1 MSFPPTQF
9 AAGDWASEVCN
20 GSQYL
25 IYCDS
30 LLPTSERVEHWY
42 QWLNISLAAAAF
54 LLPVL
59 FWVSKALRTSWQH
72 WRLRKLKAVPVEEK
86 TINPFA
92 DEMEQSAVAMTVL
105 EPSRV
110 MTDNTM
116 AAPYIKVSPDSST
129 EGFDYRPPTMDFSQY
144 QSPSDRNSVY
154 MNSNLGTSNSSLNS
168 QTAMAP
174 ERTSMVD
181 LNSPGN
187 SVMSSRIPSAM
198 SMGSSRPASPSL
210 RPGNDRAQRMSFREL
225 VDEERQ
231 SSYGASGFASP
242 ALSLVSARSSFES
255 DGPVLPGFLRAEN
268 RLSMESINLRPE
280 ADSEIAFN
288 PLQNFDLRITPLFT
302 KTGKKESR
310 FSTMSKKGTSAKTVL
325 ALVDLEDLGPDA
337 FLGDL
342 LETVHELDMLRMEKM
357 ASGFVVKIHDDVFP
371 TQTVSLLEAMTKQ
384 GVQVMLMCD
393 TDAEILRSI
402 DFDMLFGVI
411 LENSTI
417 LINGERRDFFRSDRM
432 RGIMS
437 RCAEVRVERPTFFL
451 GFHDLWETR
460 PSAAVVRR
468 AFKLAEFFG
477 ATLTHGPFGQ
487 QRLTKFPISMSG
499 FDYLKGNQIVDLQK
513 AWVNES
519 SQVQLN
525 EDPVLSNTVP
535 LSIDKLKRYIP
546 LVERL
551 LEPMGLPED
560 LETKFEESVITT
572 LPPAVLSRAPGR
584 RNFWNLSS
592 DGEILSPLGCYPLN
606 RPISRTQYDAILES
620 QEHLKTLN
628 MLHQL
633 DEVEVLKLTDRLRTI
648 LDNTKHRHLVD
659 SLVLGLTFGHITVYT
674 ALDSAFSVPGDAH
687 AWGVSNSSTSSH
699 LDIFTSQK
707 TTSLA
712 STVLHVFLAQH
723 GIPRE
728 QRFQEEML
736 LEGPAVDLPLSLRAE
751 LRDSTN
757 SELLFVLEQ
766 IKVSALDHPF
776 ATAIQRTCVDRLLND
791 ASREEWTEIH
801 SKRFL
806 EGSISIRDLLQLRL
820 EEFARRGARKLPCLD
835 NLEQLYQSVDF
846 LISDSLFWAE
856 REKLETL
863 SAALVDV
870 YKPLEDPSK
879 RTVDLRADLF
889 ALIFFCSLR
898 KHAFDNVFLESTD
911 RCPFFLTQPDQAG
924 VFSELWVLG
933 SQCDIYFGI
942 LPRAVGKIIFDRY
955 RAQLALDP
963 PPADA
968 FDKKNVFTAYSFSHS
983 AKNSSK
989 IVKPEEKPSLAT
1001 RVKQKMNS
1009 LSHTVMEFGAL
1020 SIFCMPAIVDVVLL
1034 TWLGRGFFLTAFM
1047 DVDDRIMAAYALLA
1061 SLLLT
1066 AGNTGWTGSVGGHYL
1081 YNFAFHNMNFF
1092 LVSRLAGGFVLSLLV
1107 SAAGFVAFSIQM
1119 SPRIAAVFV
1128 AYVIVLCTYLNI
1140 LGNLC
1145 HEWNNWT
1152 NMVPIIKSD
1161 EVVAWYQTI
1170 QAESECETEELKGD
1184 ALSKAATTA
1193 FQDAVEAH
1201 TIKQHD
1207 PLVSRAAKG
1216 LPFALWLLEKESP
1229 NPDKNAKKKAKKD
1242 VDRWSKIWL
1251 SKVEQALKSTQQ
1263 LAQGLKEHSVFV
1275 LYRYGQYDM
1284 AQSFGLFLIAL
1295 MDHWVNVAMSAH
1307 PVTLDPF
1314 EKDRSRYSQGL
1325 CVLFFL
1331 MSAIALDA
1339 TLQPYW
1345 EANSKLSSEKL
1356 VDAEHARIVARQ
1368 SQQLRRRRWVDAL
1381 IDLMSKIACVFGV
1394 TTGLVCLLT
1403 KDAGQIIMYY
1413 GFVVG
1418 YLGVLI
1424 FQFNRCFTT
1433 NARAHVMSVF
1443 VGALV
1448 GFATGCALH
1457 AIPATS
1463 SFYYTDVLS
1472 IVIASLTATA
1482 LTTVWVFVD
1491 PELAALTVP
1500 TVATARQEGG
1510 AETGKDQAI
1519 SFQFKIGSDAVGLAH
1534 GTAISTVAGP
1544 SVRFSDTSPV
1554 AQRITQ
1560 LLDAVP
1566 AQPDHVS
1573 PISAWPNRVLETAS
1587 SMWRDGAIAIV
1598 LSNRQA
1604 FEEHDLEDVW
1614 SFAEYRSGQLIVSVG
1629 FLDVSELNLYQN
1641 QLHDKLAYLLTE
1653 TILYHSTTTI
1663 FGLSPRHA
1671 LRAEGL
1677 LRSAS
1682 SLAGRIE
1689 LQLATEDEA
1698 TLMRL
1703 LSKTNADLLKPL
1715 CLNLDVNTEWN
1726 KVPVGVR
1733 KTIISRVSGE
1743 STPWTSSMEQWMNTV
1758 SKDIE
1763 LEDFH
1768 VALCLR
1774 VYQLIQ
1780 ERLKTLAI
1788 GSDSNSTSYGAK
1800 KMPAELQWQRITS
1813 PGSGFAIFSRF
1824 LLGVVNTF
1832 VVVFKWVSILSGA
1845 ASEVER
1851 ELWYVLQGLPLHQIV
1866 LVPLLIFWRICW
1878 LMKNT
1883 WITILL
1889 IYRRPSLKRIVRLA
1903 MSGSSRDL
1911 VRNSIVVELSE
1922 KTITGFA
1929 SHNIDGRITLDIFNG
1944 AMSEQPKTLE
1954 SSIAQSVYDENCRLR
1969 FRVDQKEGQKVHT
1982 TYYYDSKSGRT
1993 PAYKEVVQNGR
2004 TLQYRYDKYG
2014 RIASGNGHLGLGDAI
2029 GFTYHYRK
2037 APKHNCDILRA
2048 VFLTSKKQS
2057 MTVYW
2062 SVVDGKS
2069 SEHDDMAV
2077 PSERV
2082 LRVVKIVGGKRYIT
2096 KWTYEHKRD
2105 PRTATEEIRKDGGR
2119 IPIAEAPV
2127 LFAGEADLFK
2137 KPSDLSFDCDDL
2149 LRHHSRG
2156 HLERMFA
2163 AISPDQSSIARIWS
2177 RAASVLPF
2185 GLSYWSRHVTH
2196 ERISTWRLRAE
2207 LWTIW
2212 LKTNDLDAVTACWI
2226 DELIL
2231 RQEPLLSRYW
2241 RLRNLGFLFDAK
2253 NALDEDIEQ
2262 IVPAIEMPFEVSQTC
2277 VLPIKPSDLYAMG
2290 LAKDATQIT
2299 NRPQD
2304 CYKDTKDRISV
2315 IFNDVGCWPDAPGG
2329 VSNCRRDLV
2338 NGHSTIRN
2346 HVLAESAHDYG
2357 ISRFQLERNVQS
2369 LKALP
2374 LWGLDFKTAQHG
2386 IIDNLLQ
2393 SQVDEKINDTYA
2405 KQDIVQIFI
2414 PALWMFV
2421 KGSRTKHATRKQL
2434 LGFSNAMLT
2443 MAAYFEKKDYNKTWR
2458 SKEVETAWVQ
2468 AWLHPY
2474 HDPNILDPSELFELE
2489 RPSMEDFRESLALY
2503 MAYFVI
2509 YSVKIPDE
2517 CPRVFQSTH
2526 HGISSLFG
2534 MVLKYKK
2541 GATFGLW
2548 DHAILWRECCLN
2560 ISTAQCLLPIS
2571 VQAQLLAGIGL
2582 AARLAYLHVD
2592 ILLPCTSVFNPVW
2605 EAEIGTDGSLVG
2617 PKALFNRKIDPIAN
2631 GISNM
2636 ANFEPTTEP
2645 LAELPTVVMLSNI
2658 QTIKDV
2664 KAAVLAADHIIND
2677 FGFEDYR
2684 LHIYGAQDRE
2694 PSYTMETL
2702 QIIADRNLTGKVVLA
2717 GFGNPKKVLKDAW
2730 LFVNSSLSE
2739 GLPLAIGEA
2748 ALTGVPIVATE
2759 VGGTSLVL
2767 TDPDDSSCKYG
2778 EVVPPNDP
2786 LALARAQINVL
2797 SMSGQWAQYTDD
2809 KDDPPYLPID
2819 FTPEDVKRIMKR
2831 MYDKSAD
2838 RRTLGLK
2845 CREVVLRSFH
2855 GNRYLREH
2863 EQMYWIQWRL
2873 ARMRT
2878 DETLTAE
2885 MNANVRFGIPAE
2897 IRCEISADEDDE
2909 TAALVEEYGNVSKE
2923 KLKKYRWQDFE
2934 KKKVVKKKNKKKVEE
2949 NARAKKGN
2957 SLEAFRTGGQ
2967 KTLGSKLL
2975 VKMLEDVYA
2984 KFRTEHEKLDTDC
2997 QLAEANLMITE
3008 AKLKKVEDGVEVV
3021 GNRLKT
3027 AQDKR
3032 EASKAEIK
3040 NRAKKAI

>member
-1 MSFPPTQF
+1 MEAMEAQGQ
-9 AAGDWASEVCN
+9 ACEHQD
-20 GSQYL
+20 Q
-25 IYCDS
+25 
-30 LLPTSERVEHWY
+30 LL
-42 QWLNISLAAAAF
+42 
-54 LLPVL
+54 
-59 FWVSKALRTSWQH
+59 
-72 WRLRKLKAVPVEEK
+72 
-86 TINPFA
+86 NPFS
-92 DEMEQSAVAMTVL
+92 DEMDQSAVAMAHL
-105 EPSRV
+105 GSSR
-110 MTDNTM
+110 TSSGNTM
-116 AAPYIKVSPDSST
+116 AAPYITVSSDCST
-129 EGFDYRPPTMDFSQY
+129 EGFDYRPPTMDPSQY
-144 QSPSDRNSVY
+144 SSPSAKNSIY
-154 MNSNLGTSNSSLNS
+154 MSPNLGASNSSLNS

-174 ERTSMVD
+174 TRTSMVD
-181 LNSPGN
+181 LTSQTD
-187 SVMSSRIPSAM
+187 SMMSTRVVSAM
-198 SMGSSRPASPSL
+198 SMNSSRPASL
-210 RPGNDRAQRMSFREL
+210 TLKPGNDRPHRMSFREL
-225 VDEERQ
+225 IDDERQ
-231 SSYGASGFASP
+231 SFYEASGHATP

-255 DGPVLPGFLRAEN
+255 DGPVLPGFLRSEN

-302 KTGKKESR
+302 KTGKRESR
-310 FSTMSKKGTSAKTVL
+310 FSTASKKGAASKTVL

-342 LETVHELDMLRMEKM
+342 LETVHELNMLRMEKM
-357 ASGFVVKIHDDVFP
+357 ASGFVVKIHDNVFP
-371 TQTVSLLEAMTKQ
+371 DHTVSLLEAMTKQ
-384 GVQVMLMCD
+384 SVQVMLMCD

-402 DFDMLFGVI
+402 DFDMLFGII
-411 LENSTI
+411 LESSTI
-417 LINGERRDFFRSDRM
+417 LPNGERRDFFRSDRL
-432 RGIMS
+432 RGVMS
-437 RCAEVRVERPTFFL
+437 RCADVRVERPTFFL

-460 PSAAVVRR
+460 PTAAVVRR

-487 QRLTKFPISMSG
+487 QRHTKFPISMSG
-499 FDYLKGNQIVDLQK
+499 FDYLKGNDIVDLQK

-519 SQVQLN
+519 SPVQIN
-525 EDPVLSNTVP
+525 EDSFSSNVARLPT
-535 LSIDKLKRYIP
+535 DKLKRYVP

-551 LEPMGLPED
+551 LEPMALPEH
-560 LETKFEESVITT
+560 LEAKFEEPVIKT

-584 RNFWNLSS
+584 RNFWNFSS
-592 DGEILSPLGCYPLN
+592 DGETLSPLGCYPLN

-620 QEHLKTLN
+620 QEHLKALN
-628 MLHQL
+628 MLHKL
-633 DEVEVLKLTDRLRTI
+633 DDVEVLKLTDRLRTI
-648 LDNTKHRHLVD
+648 LDSTKHRHLVD
-659 SLVLGLTFGHITVYT
+659 SLVQGLTFGHIIVYT
-674 ALDSAFSVPGDAH
+674 ALDSAFNVPGDAH
-687 AWGVSNSSTSSH
+687 AWGISSSSTSSH

-723 GIPRE
+723 GVPRE

-736 LEGPAVDLPLSLRAE
+736 FETPSVDLPLSLRTE
-751 LRDSTN
+751 LRDSTH
-757 SELLFVLEQ
+757 SELLFLLEQ

-776 ATAIQRTCVDRLLND
+776 AAAIQRTCFERLLND

-801 SKRFL
+801 SRRFL
-806 EGSISIRDLLQLRL
+806 EGSISIRELLQLRL
-820 EEFARRGARKLPCLD
+820 EEFVRRGARKLPCLD

-856 REKLETL
+856 REKLEAL
-863 SAALVDV
+863 STALVDV
-870 YKPLEDPSK
+870 YKSWEGPSPC
-879 RTVDLRADLF
+879 TIDLRADLF

-942 LPRAVGKIIFDRY
+942 FPRAIGKIIYDRY
-955 RAQLALDP
+955 RAQLALNP

-983 AKNSSK
+983 SKNAST
-989 IVKPEEKPSLAT
+989 IVKREEKLGLGARARQ
-1001 RVKQKMNS
+1001 RVASVSETAMK
-1009 LSHTVMEFGAL
+1009 FGAL

-1047 DVDDRIMAAYALLA
+1047 NVDDRIMAAYALLA

-1092 LVSRLAGGFVLSLLV
+1092 LVSRLAGGFVLSLFV
-1107 SAAGFVAFSIQM
+1107 SAAGFLAFSIER

-1145 HEWNNWT
+1145 HEWTNWT
-1152 NMVPIIKSD
+1152 NKVPIIKTD
-1161 EVVAWYQTI
+1161 EVIAWYQTSRD
-1170 QAESECETEELKGD
+1170 ESGRGTEALTGD

-1193 FQDAVEAH
+1193 FQDAVEACDS
-1201 TIKQHD
+1201 KEHD

-1263 LAQGLKEHSVFV
+1263 LAQGLKEHNVFV

-1295 MDHWVNVAMSAH
+1295 MDHWVNITMSAH
-1307 PVTLDPF
+1307 AVTLDPF

-1345 EANSKLSSEKL
+1345 AANAKLSNEKL

-1368 SQQLRRRRWVDAL
+1368 SQQQRRRRWLDAL

-1403 KDAGQIIMYY
+1403 KDAGQVIIYHA
-1413 GFVVG
+1413 FVVG

-1443 VGALV
+1443 VGAVV
-1448 GFATGCALH
+1448 GFATGCILH

-1463 SFYYTDVLS
+1463 SFYYTDVLAL
-1472 IVIASLTATA
+1472 VVASLTSTA
-1482 LTTVWVFVD
+1482 LTTIWVFVD
-1491 PELAALTVP
+1491 PEFASPTIPAA
-1500 TVATARQEGG
+1500 ATGRRGNG
-1510 AETGKDQAI
+1510 AEIGVHPKV
-1519 SFQFKIGSDAVGLAH
+1519 SFQLKIGSDAADHASGHIFSMA
-1534 GTAISTVAGP
+1534 TAP
-1544 SVRFSDTSPV
+1544 SVRFSDATPA
-1554 AQRITQ
+1554 AQRIMQ
-1560 LLDAVP
+1560 LLDAIP
-1566 AQPDHVS
+1566 LKADYVS
-1573 PISAWPNRVLETAS
+1573 PISSWPNSVLETAS
-1587 SMWRDGAIAIV
+1587 SMWKDGAITVV
-1598 LSNRQA
+1598 LSTRQA
-1604 FEEHDLEDVW
+1604 FEEHNLEETW
-1614 SFAEYRSGQLIVSVG
+1614 SFSEYRNGQLIVSVG
-1629 FLDVSELNLYQN
+1629 FLDASELNLYQN
-1641 QLHDKLAYLLTE
+1641 QLHDKLAFLLTE
-1653 TILYHSTTTI
+1653 AILYHTTTTI
-1663 FGLSPRHA
+1663 FGLDSRHA
-1671 LRAEGL
+1671 LRAESM

-1703 LSKTNADLLKPL
+1703 LSKINADLMKPL
-1715 CLNLDVNTEWN
+1715 CLNLDVDTEWN
-1726 KVPVGVR
+1726 KVPIGVR
-1733 KTIISRVSGE
+1733 KSIISRVSGDP
-1743 STPWTSSMEQWMNTV
+1743 TPWTSAMEQWMSTV
-1758 SKDIE
+1758 SKDIV

-1768 VALCLR
+1768 VALCLHI
-1774 VYQLIQ
+1774 YQLIQ

-1800 KMPAELQWQRITS
+1800 KIPAELQWRRIPS
-1813 PGSGFAIFSRF
+1813 PGSGFTVASRF
-1824 LLGVVNTF
+1824 LLGIASTF

-1851 ELWYVLQGLPLHQIV
+1851 ELWYVLQGFPLHQIV
-1866 LVPLLIFWRICW
+1866 LVPLLIFWRVCW
-1878 LMKNT
+1878 IIKNT

-1903 MSGSSRDL
+1903 MSGSSREL
-1911 VRNSIVVELSE
+1911 IRNSIVVELPE

-1944 AMSEQPKTLE
+1944 AMSEQPKTAE
-1954 SSIAQSVYDENCRLR
+1954 SSIAQSVYDESCRLR
-1969 FRVDQKEGQKVHT
+1969 FRVDRKGSQKIHT
-1982 TYYYDSKSGRT
+1982 TYYYDAAAGRT

-2014 RIASGNGHLGLGDAI
+2014 RIVSGNGHLGLGDAV

-2037 APKHNCDILRA
+2037 SPKHNCDILRA

-2062 SVVDGKS
+2062 SVVDDIG
-2069 SEHDDMAV
+2069 SEQDDMAV

-2082 LRVVKIVGGKRYIT
+2082 LRVIKVIGGRKYVT
-2096 KWTYEHKRD
+2096 KWKYEHKRD
-2105 PRTATEEIRKDGGR
+2105 PRTFTEEIRNDGGR

-2137 KPSDLSFDCDDL
+2137 KPNNLSFDCDDL
-2149 LRHHSRG
+2149 LRHHKRG

-2163 AISPDQSSIARIWS
+2163 AISPDQSSMAKLWS
-2177 RAASVLPF
+2177 RVASVLPF

-2207 LWTIW
+2207 LWAIW

-2253 NALDEDIEQ
+2253 QALDDDIEE
-2262 IVPAIEMPFEVSQTC
+2262 IIPAIEMPFEVSQTC
-2277 VLPIKPSDLYAMG
+2277 VLPIKPCDLYTMG

-2304 CYKDTKDRISV
+2304 CYKDTKDRISI

-2357 ISRFQLERNVQS
+2357 ISRFQVERNVQS

-2393 SQVDEKINDTYA
+2393 SQVDEKIDDTYP
-2405 KQDIVQIFI
+2405 KHDIVEIFI

-2434 LGFSNAMLT
+2434 LEFSNAMLT

-2474 HDPNILDPSELFELE
+2474 HDSNILDPSELFELE

-2503 MAYFVI
+2503 MAYFMI
-2509 YSVKIPDE
+2509 YSVKIPEE

-2534 MVLKYKK
+2534 MVLKHKK
-2541 GATFGLW
+2541 GVTFGLW

-2605 EAEIGTDGSLVG
+2605 EAEIGTDGGLIG

-2717 GFGNPKKVLKDAW
+2717 GFGNPQKVLKDAW

-2767 TDPDDSSCKYG
+2767 TDPNDSSRKYG

-2819 FTPEDVKRIMKR
+2819 FTREDVERIMKR

-2845 CREVVLRSFH
+2845 SREVVLSSFH

-2878 DETLTAE
+2878 DENLTAE

-2897 IRCEISADEDDE
+2897 IRCEIIEDEDDE
-2909 TAALVEEYGNVSKE
+2909 TTALVEEYGNVSKE
-2923 KLKKYRWQDFE
+2923 ILKEYRWQDFE
-2934 KKKVVKKKNKKKVEE
+2934 KRKVVKRKNRKKIED
-2949 NARAKKGN
+2949 NARAKKGS
-2957 SLEAFRTGGQ
+2957 SLEALRTGGQ
-2967 KTLGSKLL
+2967 KTLGSSMNLSVL
-2975 VKMLEDVYA
+2975 SPQLTSSPRTRDV
-2984 KFRTEHEKLDTDC
+2984 EHAWDLWDT
-2997 QLAEANLMITE
+2997 
-3008 AKLKKVEDGVEVV
+3008 G
-3021 GNRLKT
+3021 R
-3027 AQDKR
+3027 
-3032 EASKAEIK
+3032 
-3040 NRAKKAI
+3040 